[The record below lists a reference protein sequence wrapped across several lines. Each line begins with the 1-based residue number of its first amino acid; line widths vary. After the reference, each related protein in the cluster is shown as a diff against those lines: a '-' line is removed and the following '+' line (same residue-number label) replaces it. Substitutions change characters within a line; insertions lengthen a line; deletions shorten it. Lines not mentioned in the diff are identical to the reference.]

1 MRRGRLWSFWS
12 SQNVLHLFRFHDN
25 TIAPWIYENSRCKNI
40 FGGEG
45 GGNPKISKFF
55 KTSMAGEAQKDQ
67 RIGMIWK
74 LIFHVRDK

>member
-25 TIAPWIYENSRCKNI
+25 TVAPWISENPRCKNI

-45 GGNPKISKFF
+45 GENPKISKRF
-55 KTSMAGEAQKDQ
+55 KTSMAGEAKKDQ

-74 LIFHVRDK
+74 LIFHANIK